1 MHIPLTERLWRL
13 ERDCSS
19 RAFIC
24 RWSSSLATSGDD
36 HDWSTTISIVMTVT
50 TIGDMVTCWISRCFA
65 LTCRHACTIT
75 IANCLP
81 STTISVS
88 LHRPTTKANITNLWG
103 KKLRHCLEMSQFTL
117 SLLIACTTAEQ
128 IDFEIGLFSQLSD
141 LRDLHLDIDLGLG
154 RKAYRCVSLIDLYL
168 NAKFRSNLT
177 NFLWTDDEYI
187 RRPTNGRTD
196 GHWERLTIESI

>member
-1 MHIPLTERLWRL
+1 
-13 ERDCSS
+13 
-19 RAFIC
+19 
-24 RWSSSLATSGDD
+24 
-36 HDWSTTISIVMTVT
+36 
-50 TIGDMVTCWISRCFA
+50 
-65 LTCRHACTIT
+65 
-75 IANCLP
+75 
-81 STTISVS
+81 
-88 LHRPTTKANITNLWG
+88 
-103 KKLRHCLEMSQFTL
+103 MSQFTL

-196 GHWERLTIESI
+196 GH